1 MWIVRIAL
9 SRPYTFIVLA
19 LVLFLFAPVMLMR
32 TPVDIFPEINIPV
45 VSIIWTYSGL
55 APSEMGDRITSV
67 YERALTTTV
76 DNIEHI
82 ESQSLYGVAVVKV
95 YLQPGANV
103 DGAIAEVIAEAQA
116 TMKQLPPGIQPPLV
130 IRYSASTVPILQI
143 GLSGK
148 NLSEQQLNDY
158 ATNFIRP
165 QLATIPGA
173 AVPIPYGGKV
183 RQIMVDIDSQKLLST
198 GLSPQD
204 IVSAVNAQNIVLPTG
219 TAKIGAR
226 EYNVGL
232 NGTPETI
239 QQLNDIPVK
248 TVSSATIHLGDIAH
262 VHDGFAVQTNIVNQD
277 GHRGVLLTVLKSG
290 NASTLSVVSAIRAA
304 LPKIATTLPPELV
317 MRPLFDQS
325 IFVKASLNGVIREGT
340 IAAALTSI
348 LILVFL
354 GSWRATLIICVSIP
368 LSILTSLLVL
378 SLTGQTINIM
388 TLGGLALAVGILV
401 DDATVEIENAERQLA
416 AGKPLE
422 QAILDSAQEIAVPA
436 FVSTLCICI
445 VFVPM
450 FLLHGVPRYLFVPLA
465 EAVIFALLASYF
477 FSRTI
482 VPTLVKFLMR
492 AEVEHRKNAN
502 AANAGWFARLHQRF
516 EHAFER
522 LQGRYEN
529 VLQACIANRKLFASG
544 FLGFC
549 LLSLLLAPFLGRDFF
564 PEVDSGQFR
573 LHVRAQTG
581 TRIEET
587 ARLVDQVERTIRK
600 TIPSSE
606 LGGLLDNIGLP
617 VSGIN
622 LSYSNGGTIGNADA
636 EVLGS
641 LQPKHQPTADYVSQ
655 LRTELSNKFPGT
667 TFFFEPADI
676 VCQTLNV
683 GVPAPID
690 IQIVGK
696 DLVANMEVAK
706 QIAAQIRHIP
716 GAVDVYIGQQFDEP
730 RLQFNVDRVRAQ
742 QMGLTESD
750 VANSMLVSLSSS
762 LQTSPNLWLNPKN
775 GVSYFLVVQTPQY
788 KINSLDAVRTI
799 PISAPSSAALATNSS
814 GTGMPGTGAPQLLEN
829 LSSMH
834 PTEEAA
840 DVSHYNVQP
849 VIDVFAT
856 AQGRDLGSVASDV
869 AKITQRAEKT
879 LPRGSHLVTRGQ
891 VETMQSSFV
900 GLLGGLA
907 FAIAL
912 AYLLL
917 VVNFQSWSEA
927 FIIITALPGALSGI
941 CWMLFLTRTPLSVP
955 ALMGAIMS
963 VGVATA
969 NSILVISFAN
979 QRFSET
985 KDAFRSAVEAGAT
998 RLRPVMM
1005 TATAMMIGMV
1015 PMALGMGEGG
1025 EQNAPL
1031 GRAVIGG
1038 LLLATVATLFF
1049 VPTVFALIRQKK
1061 NADGPGTPSSALH
1074 PEGAGELALGCQCE
1088 LRTNGHA
1095 TGFLGRMIHLVE
1107 RVMRKHR

>member
-95 YLQPGANV
+95 YLQPNANV

-158 ATNFIRP
+158 ASNFIRP

-173 AVPIPYGGKV
+173 ALPLPYGGKV
-183 RQIMVDIDSQKLLST
+183 RQIMVDIDSQKLLANN
-198 GLSPQD
+198 LSPQD
-204 IVSAVNAQNIVLPTG
+204 IVSAVNAQNVVLPTG
-219 TAKIGAR
+219 TAKIGPR

-232 NGTPETI
+232 NGTPATI
-239 QQLNDIPVK
+239 EELNQIPVK
-248 TVSSATIHLGDIAH
+248 SVSNATIHLGDIAH

-290 NASTLSVVSAIRAA
+290 NASTLAIVSAIRAA
-304 LPKIATTLPPELV
+304 LPAISTTLPSSLV

-325 IFVKASLNGVIREGT
+325 VFVRASLDGVIREGT

-416 AGKPLE
+416 KGKPLE
-422 QAILDSAQEIAVPA
+422 QAILDSAQEIALPA

-450 FLLHGVPRYLFVPLA
+450 FLLRGVPRYLFVPLA

-482 VPTLVKFLMR
+482 VPTLVKLLMR
-492 AEVEHRKNAN
+492 GEVAQHAHASASKT
-502 AANAGWFARLHQRF
+502 GWFARLHQRF
-516 EHAFER
+516 ELAFER
-522 LQGRYEN
+522 FQGLYES
-529 VLQACIANRKLFASG
+529 VLEACITNKALFVSG
-544 FLGFC
+544 FLAFC
-549 LLSLLLAPFLGRDFF
+549 FASMLLAPFLGRDFF
-564 PEVDSGQFR
+564 PAVDSGQFR

-587 ARLVDQVERTIRK
+587 ARLVNQVENTIRK
-600 TIPSSE
+600 TIPPSE
-606 LGGLLDNIGLP
+606 LGGILDNIGLP

-641 LQPKHQPTADYVSQ
+641 LQPNHHPTAEYVSQ
-655 LRTELSNKFPGT
+655 LRSELSKQFPGT

-676 VCQTLNV
+676 VSQTLNV

-690 IQIVGK
+690 IQIVGQNLAG
-696 DLVANMEVAK
+696 DMEVAK
-706 QIAAQIRHIP
+706 QIAAQLRRIP
-716 GAVDVYIGQQFDEP
+716 GAADVYIGQQFDEP

-742 QMGLTESD
+742 QMGLSEAD

-775 GVSYFLVVQTPQY
+775 GVSYYLVVQTPQY
-788 KINSLDAVRTI
+788 RINSLDAVRTI
-799 PISAPSSAALATNSS
+799 PVSAS
-814 GTGMPGTGAPQLLEN
+814 GTAAPQLLEN
-829 LSSMH
+829 LSTMH

-840 DVSHYNVQP
+840 DVSHFNVQP
-849 VIDVFAT
+849 VIDIFAT
-856 AQGRDLGSVASDV
+856 AEGRDLGSVASDI
-869 AKITQRAEKT
+869 AKVTQQATKL
-879 LPRGSHLVTRGQ
+879 LPRGSHIVTRGQ
-891 VETMQSSFV
+891 VATMQSSFV

-969 NSILVISFAN
+969 NSILIISFAN

-985 KDAFRSAVEAGAT
+985 KDAIRAALEAGAT
-998 RLRPVMM
+998 RLRPVLM

-1015 PMALGMGEGG
+1015 PMALGLGEGG

-1038 LLLATVATLFF
+1038 LLFATVATLFF
-1049 VPTVFALIRQKK
+1049 VPTVFAMMRNSKSSRDRT
-1061 NADGPGTPSSALH
+1061 ADNPQVS
-1074 PEGAGELALGCQCE
+1074 
-1088 LRTNGHA
+1088 
-1095 TGFLGRMIHLVE
+1095 
-1107 RVMRKHR
+1107 

>member
-1 MWIVRIAL
+1 MWIVKIAL

-19 LVLFLFAPVMLMR
+19 LVMFLFAPVMLMR

-55 APSEMGDRITSV
+55 APTEMGDRITSV

-173 AVPIPYGGKV
+173 AVPLPYGGKV
-183 RQIMVDIDSQKLLST
+183 RQIMVDLDSQKLLAN

-204 IVSAVNAQNIVLPTG
+204 IVSAVNAQNVVLPTG

-232 NGTPETI
+232 NGTPATI
-239 QQLNDIPVK
+239 EELNEIPVK
-248 TVSSATIHLGDIAH
+248 SVNNATIHLGDIAH

-290 NASTLSVVSAIRAA
+290 NASTLAVVSAIRAA
-304 LPKIATTLPPELV
+304 LPKIATTLPSSLI

-325 IFVKASLNGVIREGT
+325 IFVRASLDGVIREGT

-354 GSWRATLIICVSIP
+354 GSWRATLIIGVSIP
-368 LSILTSLLVL
+368 LSILTSLLIL

-401 DDATVEIENAERQLA
+401 DDATVEIENAERQMA

-422 QAILDSAQEIAVPA
+422 QAILDSAQEIALPA

-450 FLLHGVPRYLFVPLA
+450 FLLRGVPRYLFVPLA

-482 VPTLVKFLMR
+482 VPTLMKFLMR
-492 AEVEHRKNAN
+492 GEVEHRTKDGSAR
-502 AANAGWFARLHQRF
+502 AGWFARFHERF
-516 EHAFER
+516 ERAFER
-522 LQGRYEN
+522 LQGAYQS
-529 VLQACIANRKLFASG
+529 VLQVCIAHRALFIGG
-544 FLGFC
+544 FLTFC
-549 LLSLLLAPFLGRDFF
+549 FLSLLLTPLLGRDFF
-564 PEVDSGQFR
+564 PAVDSGQFR

-587 ARLVDQVERTIRK
+587 ARLVNQVEDTIRK
-600 TIPSSE
+600 EIPPSE
-606 LGGLLDNIGLP
+606 LGGILDNIGLP

-622 LSYSNGGTIGNADA
+622 LSYSNGGTIGNGDA

-641 LQPKHQPTADYVSQ
+641 LQPNHHPTAEYVSR
-655 LRTELSNKFPGT
+655 LRTILSKQFPGT

-676 VCQTLNV
+676 VSQTLNV

-690 IQIVGK
+690 IQIVGQN
-696 DLVANMEVAK
+696 LAGNMEVAK
-706 QIAAQIRHIP
+706 QIAEKLHTIP
-716 GAVDVYIGQQFDEP
+716 GATDVYIGQQFDEP
-730 RLQFNVDRVRAQ
+730 RLQFNVDRTRAQ
-742 QMGLTESD
+742 QMGLSESD

-775 GVSYFLVVQTPQY
+775 GVSYYLVVQTPQY
-788 KINSLDAVRTI
+788 RINSLDAVRTI
-799 PISAPSSAALATNSS
+799 PINA
-814 GTGMPGTGAPQLLEN
+814 PGTATPQLLEN
-829 LSSMH
+829 LSSMQ

-856 AQGRDLGSVASDV
+856 AEGRDLGSVAGDV
-869 AKITQRAEKT
+869 AKVTQQATKQ
-879 LPRGSHLVTRGQ
+879 LPRGSHIVTLGQ
-891 VETMQSSFV
+891 VATMQSSFV

-907 FAIAL
+907 FAVAL

-969 NSILVISFAN
+969 NSILIISFAN

-985 KDAFRSAVEAGAT
+985 KNAVVAALEAGTT

-1015 PMALGMGEGG
+1015 PMALGLGEGG

-1038 LLLATVATLFF
+1038 LLFATVATLFF
-1049 VPTVFALIRQKK
+1049 VPTVFATVRNSKS
-1061 NADGPGTPSSALH
+1061 ADSP
-1074 PEGAGELALGCQCE
+1074 
-1088 LRTNGHA
+1088 A
-1095 TGFLGRMIHLVE
+1095 TDHS
-1107 RVMRKHR
+1107 HTA

>member
-1 MWIVRIAL
+1 MWIVKIAL

-19 LVLFLFAPVMLMR
+19 LVMFLFAPVMLMR

-55 APSEMGDRITSV
+55 APTEMGDRITSV

-173 AVPIPYGGKV
+173 AVPLPYGGKV
-183 RQIMVDIDSQKLLST
+183 RQIMVDIDSQKLLAN

-204 IVSAVNAQNIVLPTG
+204 IVSSVNAQNVVLPTG

-232 NGTPETI
+232 NGTPATI
-239 QQLNDIPVK
+239 EELNEIPVK
-248 TVSSATIHLGDIAH
+248 SVSNATIHLGDIAH

-290 NASTLSVVSAIRAA
+290 NASTLAVVSAIRAA
-304 LPKIATTLPPELV
+304 LPKIATTLPSSLV

-325 IFVKASLNGVIREGT
+325 IFVRASLDGVIREGT

-401 DDATVEIENAERQLA
+401 DDATVEIENAERQMA

-422 QAILDSAQEIAVPA
+422 QAILDSAQEIALPA

-450 FLLHGVPRYLFVPLA
+450 FLLRGVPRYLFVPLA

-482 VPTLVKFLMR
+482 VPTLMKLLMR
-492 AEVEHRKNAN
+492 SEIAHRAEAGTAR
-502 AANAGWFARLHQRF
+502 AGWFARLHERF
-516 EHAFER
+516 ERAFER
-522 LQGRYEN
+522 LQGAYQSL
-529 VLQACIANRKLFASG
+529 LQVCIANRALFISG
-544 FLGFC
+544 FLSFC
-549 LLSLLLAPFLGRDFF
+549 FLSLLLAPFLGRDFF
-564 PEVDSGQFR
+564 PAVDSGQFR

-587 ARLVDQVERTIRK
+587 ARLVNQVEGTIRK
-600 TIPSSE
+600 EIPSSE
-606 LGGLLDNIGLP
+606 LGSILDNIGLP

-622 LSYSNGGTIGNADA
+622 LSYSNGGTIGNGDA
-636 EVLGS
+636 ELLGS
-641 LQPKHQPTADYVSQ
+641 LQPNHRPTAEYVTR
-655 LRTELSNKFPGT
+655 LRTTLSKQFPGT

-676 VCQTLNV
+676 VSQTLNV

-690 IQIVGK
+690 IQIVGQN
-696 DLVANMEVAK
+696 LAGNMEVAK
-706 QIAAQIRHIP
+706 QIAERLHSIP
-716 GAVDVYIGQQFDEP
+716 GATDVYIGQQFDEP
-730 RLQFNVDRVRAQ
+730 RLQFNVDRTRAQ
-742 QMGLTESD
+742 QMGLSESD
-750 VANSMLVSLSSS
+750 VAKSMLVSLSSS

-775 GVSYFLVVQTPQY
+775 GVSYYLVVQTPQY
-788 KINSLDAVRTI
+788 RINSLDAVRTI
-799 PISAPSSAALATNSS
+799 PINAPGAT
-814 GTGMPGTGAPQLLEN
+814 APQLLEN
-829 LSSMH
+829 LSSMQ

-849 VIDVFAT
+849 VIDIFAT
-856 AQGRDLGSVASDV
+856 AEGRDLGSVASDV
-869 AKITQRAEKT
+869 AKVTQEATKQ
-879 LPRGSHLVTRGQ
+879 LPRGSHIVTLGQ
-891 VETMQSSFV
+891 VATMQSSFV

-907 FAIAL
+907 FAVAL

-969 NSILVISFAN
+969 NSILIISFAN

-985 KDAFRSAVEAGAT
+985 KSAVVAALEAGAT

-1015 PMALGMGEGG
+1015 PMALGLGEGG

-1038 LLLATVATLFF
+1038 LLFATVATLFF
-1049 VPTVFALIRQKK
+1049 VPTVFATVRKSK
-1061 NADGPGTPSSALH
+1061 SSESPATDHLH
-1074 PEGAGELALGCQCE
+1074 TA
-1088 LRTNGHA
+1088 
-1095 TGFLGRMIHLVE
+1095 
-1107 RVMRKHR
+1107 